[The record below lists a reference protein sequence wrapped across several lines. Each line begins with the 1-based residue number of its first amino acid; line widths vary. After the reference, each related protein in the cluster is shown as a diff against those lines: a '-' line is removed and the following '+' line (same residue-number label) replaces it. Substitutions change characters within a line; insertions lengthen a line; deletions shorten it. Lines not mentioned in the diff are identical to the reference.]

1 MSMRL
6 LSLLRFAAVPGVLAL
21 ASVVPLAAFPAQA
34 AQPSPPLLLE
44 HVNVITMLDGTP
56 AGTTLDDVTVLVE
69 DGRIAAIGRDIQAPA
84 NSVRVP
90 AGGKFLLPGLT
101 DMHAHF
107 ASAPGISKEHIRD
120 EMLLYV
126 ANGVTTVRNPSGSPE
141 HLRIRERTA
150 SGEILGPRVFTSG
163 PIIESRPSFP
173 QLATTG
179 RFHQLRS
186 PEEAAREVRRQKAA
200 GYDFIKI
207 YNQIDV
213 ETYEA
218 AMRAA
223 ADAGIPVFG
232 HVPIGPGL
240 DAAFRNHQ
248 ASIEHLRG
256 YDLELSADPKS
267 TQVEIRFGGWPKAT
281 DSQLDALVKRTV
293 DAGMWNV
300 PTLMVPTSV
309 DLTPE
314 VRAAGVDYRYV
325 PSHLYAKLGASVL
338 TSYYSAALAQLVRDG
353 LPAQCRLVRKL
364 IEAGAPVMAGTD
376 ALVPGIAMHAEIRA
390 IAACGVSNMAALRA
404 ATVVPGRWFEKYKP
418 DAPRFGTVEVGKS
431 ADLVLYEASPL
442 ADLTNLERIG
452 GVVIRG
458 RWLDRVTL
466 NKQLE
471 ALRERNAPELAKLQR
486 R

>member
-6 LSLLRFAAVPGVLAL
+6 MSLLLVAALPAL
-21 ASVVPLAAFPAQA
+21 A

-44 HVNVITMLDGTP
+44 HANVVTMADGP
-56 AGTTLDDVTVLVE
+56 VAGTALDDVSVLVE
-69 DGRIAAIGRDIQAPA
+69 DGRITAIGREIKAPA
-84 NSVRVP
+84 NAVRVP
-90 AGGKFLLPGLT
+90 ANGKFLLPGLT

-120 EMLLYV
+120 EQLLYV

-141 HLRIRERTA
+141 HLRIRAQTA

-179 RFHQLRS
+179 RFHQLLS
-186 PEEAAREVRRQKAA
+186 PKEAAQEVRRQKAA

-213 ETYEA
+213 DTYEA

-223 ADAGIPVFG
+223 AEVKIPVFG

-240 DAAFRNHQ
+240 EAAFRNHQ
-248 ASIEHLRG
+248 SSIEHLRG
-256 YDLELSADPKS
+256 YDLELSSDPKS
-267 TQVEIRFGGWPKAT
+267 TNVEIRFGGWPKAT
-281 DSQLDALVKRTV
+281 DAQLDALVKRTV
-293 DAGMWNV
+293 AAGAWNV

-314 VRAAGVDYRYV
+314 VRAAGVDYKYV
-325 PSHLYAKLGASVL
+325 PSHLYAKLSSSVL
-338 TSYYSAALAQLVRDG
+338 TAYYSAAVAQLVRDG

-390 IAACGVSNMAALRA
+390 IAGCGVSNIEALRT
-404 ATVVPGRWFEKYKP
+404 ATVLPGRWFEKYKP
-418 DAPRFGTVEVGKS
+418 DAPHFGTIEVGKS
-431 ADLVLYEASPL
+431 ADLVLYDANPV
-442 ADLTNLERIG
+442 ADLGNLERIN
-452 GVVIRG
+452 GVVTKG
-458 RWLDRVTL
+458 RWLDRGTL
-466 NKQLE
+466 NKYLE
-471 ALRERNAPELAKLQR
+471 TLRERNAPELAKLQR

>member
-6 LSLLRFAAVPGVLAL
+6 LSLLLVAAT
-21 ASVVPLAAFPAQA
+21 FPARA

-44 HVNVITMLDGTP
+44 HANVVTMAEGAP
-56 AGTTLDDVTVLVE
+56 SHPEMDDVSVLVE
-69 DGRIAAIGRDIQAPA
+69 NGRITAIGREIEAPPNA
-84 NSVRVP
+84 VRVP
-90 AGGKFLLPGLT
+90 ARGKFLLPGLT

-107 ASAPGISKEHIRD
+107 ASEPGLSKQHIRD
-120 EMLLYV
+120 EQLLYI

-141 HLRIRERTA
+141 HLRIREQTA

-179 RFHQLRS
+179 RFHQLLS
-186 PEEAAREVRRQKAA
+186 PEEAAQEVRRQKAA

-213 ETYEA
+213 PTYEA
-218 AMRAA
+218 VMRAA
-223 ADAGIPVFG
+223 SEVDIPVFG

-240 DAAFRNHQ
+240 EAAFRNHQ

-256 YDLELSADPKS
+256 YDLELSSDPKS
-267 TQVEIRFGGWPKAT
+267 TNVEIRFGGWPKAT
-281 DSQLDALVKRTV
+281 DAQLDALVKRTV
-293 DAGMWNV
+293 AAGAWNV

-325 PSHLYAKLGASVL
+325 PSHLYARLSSSVL
-338 TSYYSAALAQLVRDG
+338 TSYYSAAVAQLVRDG

-390 IAACGVSNMAALRA
+390 IAACGVSNTEALRT
-404 ATVVPGRWFEKYKP
+404 ATVLPGRWFEKYRP

-431 ADLVLYEASPL
+431 ADLVLYDANPIV
-442 ADLTNLERIG
+442 DLTHLERIA
-452 GVVIRG
+452 GVVSKG
-458 RWLDRVTL
+458 QWLDRATL

-471 ALRERNAPELAKLQR
+471 ALRERNAPELAKLR
-486 R
+486 RR